1 MPPRITALTVGAFA
15 ENCYLLEDG
24 ADLAVFDPG
33 AEPERLLAAIRETG
47 KTPRYLFLTHAHL
60 DHVGAVAALAEATGA
75 PVVMHPGEHPIREKL
90 PLQCQLYGLPPIP
103 DFGVDHELAHGER
116 FAFGEGH
123 ITALA
128 TPGHSPGGTTF
139 RYGAHAFVGDTI
151 FHEGV
156 GRVDLWGGSWETLQA
171 SISRE
176 IFSLPDQTALYPG
189 HGGPTTVAHER
200 AHNPFFT

>member
-1 MPPRITALTVGAFA
+1 MPPRVTTLTVGAFA

-75 PVVMHPGEHPIREKL
+75 PVVMSPAEAPLKANL
-90 PLQCQLYGLPPIP
+90 PLQCRLFGLPPIP
-103 DFGVDHELAHGER
+103 EFAVDRDALHGAR
-116 FAFGEGH
+116 FPFGEGE
-123 ITALA
+123 IVAIA

-156 GRVDLWGGSWETLQA
+156 GRVDLWGGSWETLSE
-171 SISRE
+171 SIRRE
-176 IFSLPDQTALYPG
+176 IFTLPEHTALHPG
-189 HGGPTTVAHER
+189 HGGPTTAGHER
-200 AHNPFFT
+200 ANNPFFS